1 MKKILISLVIL
12 LSLKCNVYAKTEL
25 KIGAIL
31 PLSGEHQLL
40 GKNIYQSI
48 LITIFELKNLNIK
61 VIPLDTQST
70 ISGAKSAFQKGVD
83 KEVDI
88 FVGPI
93 FFNTL
98 NVIKNLDGFKDKVF
112 FSYSNKENSKLPNV
126 INFGVNLSSQI
137 NALSKIF
144 NRSDKYIFFGDS
156 SSFTKKVLDKTKIF
170 KSKKTMTV
178 IYKDFKEIN
187 LKAKKITNF
196 VSRNNKHKKE
206 IKRLEKIQNEKEIE
220 KSEDAL
226 LHSKFIQNMKKHDTL
241 DKVKFKKVFLSSYNE
256 ELIASL
262 SYFDFYDANYKD
274 VQFITLNLWFEKKY
288 LNEPSLENV
297 IFPSINFKAYQELNQ
312 KYRKNFDRDIY
323 HLEVLTFD
331 MIPLIAATW
340 FSSKE
345 ERFKTSMFNGTYK
358 GKSGNFSIK
367 ENKANRTLILYKIE
381 KKKFKRI

>member
-170 KSKKTMTV
+170 KSKKNH
-178 IYKDFKEIN
+178 DCN
-187 LKAKKITNF
+187 L
-196 VSRNNKHKKE
+196 
-206 IKRLEKIQNEKEIE
+206 
-220 KSEDAL
+220 
-226 LHSKFIQNMKKHDTL
+226 
-241 DKVKFKKVFLSSYNE
+241 
-256 ELIASL
+256 
-262 SYFDFYDANYKD
+262 
-274 VQFITLNLWFEKKY
+274 
-288 LNEPSLENV
+288 
-297 IFPSINFKAYQELNQ
+297 
-312 KYRKNFDRDIY
+312 
-323 HLEVLTFD
+323 
-331 MIPLIAATW
+331 
-340 FSSKE
+340 
-345 ERFKTSMFNGTYK
+345 
-358 GKSGNFSIK
+358 
-367 ENKANRTLILYKIE
+367 
-381 KKKFKRI
+381 

>member
-226 LHSKFIQNMKKHDTL
+226 LHAKFIQNMKKHDTL

>member
-1 MKKILISLVIL
+1 M
-12 LSLKCNVYAKTEL
+12 
-25 KIGAIL
+25 
-31 PLSGEHQLL
+31 
-40 GKNIYQSI
+40 
-48 LITIFELKNLNIK
+48 
-61 VIPLDTQST
+61 
-70 ISGAKSAFQKGVD
+70 D

-226 LHSKFIQNMKKHDTL
+226 LHAKFIQNMKKHDTL

>member
-98 NVIKNLDGFKDKVF
+98 NVIKNLDGFRDKVF

-226 LHSKFIQNMKKHDTL
+226 LHAKFIQNMKKHDTL